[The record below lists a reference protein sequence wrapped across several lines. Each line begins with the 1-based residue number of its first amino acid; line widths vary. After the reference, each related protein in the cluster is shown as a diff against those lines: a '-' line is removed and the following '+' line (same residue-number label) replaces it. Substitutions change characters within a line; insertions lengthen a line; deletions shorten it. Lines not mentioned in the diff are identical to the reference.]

1 MIDLNSASQPDNSD
15 LANCETVSIME
26 IVMRFVRYWKWFVV
40 GIVVALIVV
49 FLYLRYTT
57 PVYNVT
63 SSVVLK
69 EVRNQRFEPSIGG
82 MDGLK
87 LGGLG
92 AVTNLEN
99 EINI

>member
-1 MIDLNSASQPDNSD
+1 MTDLNSVSQPDNND
-15 LANCETVSIME
+15 LANSEAVSIME

-40 GIVVALIVV
+40 GIGVALIIV

-69 EVRNQRFEPSIGG
+69 EARNQ
-82 MDGLK
+82 
-87 LGGLG
+87 
-92 AVTNLEN
+92 
-99 EINI
+99 